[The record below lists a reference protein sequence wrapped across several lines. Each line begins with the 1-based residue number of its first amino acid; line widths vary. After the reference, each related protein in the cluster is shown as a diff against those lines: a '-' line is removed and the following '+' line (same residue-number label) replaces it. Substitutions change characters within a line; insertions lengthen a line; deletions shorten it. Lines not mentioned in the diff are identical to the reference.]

1 MMKRCV
7 FRKTAVIFLLIAAG
21 AVAAVFF
28 FKYKTRDGRSV
39 KEGEYRC
46 TISIRC
52 DTILANM
59 DRLDPEKKELIP
71 ADGALLPETEVSF
84 DEGESAFDVL
94 YRVARERK
102 ILMEF
107 SDSPVYNAVYIEGIG
122 NIYEFDCGELSG
134 WVYSVNGVFPNYGMS
149 YYKPKGGDK
158 IEVMYSCDLGA
169 DVGNVFDS
177 DLTKNG
183 PRE

>member
-1 MMKRCV
+1 MKRTV
-7 FRKTAVIFLLIAAG
+7 FRKAAVIFLLIAAG

-28 FKYKTRDGRSV
+28 FKYKTRDGSSV

-59 DRLDPEKKELIP
+59 DRLDPEKRELIP
-71 ADGALLPETEVSF
+71 SDGILLPETEVSF

-94 YRVARERK
+94 YRAVREKK

-134 WVYSVNGVFPNYGMS
+134 WVYSVNDVFPNYGIS
-149 YYKPKGGDK
+149 YYKLKDGDRIK
-158 IEVMYSCDLGA
+158 LMYSCDLGA
-169 DVGNVFDS
+169 DVGNVFSS
-177 DLTKNG
+177 DLTKTE
-183 PRE
+183 PQK